1 MRLALALIG
10 FVVVAGTACND
21 ERPRTPRLGR
31 IKPPAEPVH
40 PSFES
45 TTREPAPPPI
55 TLSELVEGGRHWR
68 LTTKRGPVHVWTPKG
83 YRPRRAETVVYVHG
97 FFVHVDTAWK
107 SYKLE
112 TQFAASAI
120 NAVFIAP
127 EAPASGAEPVYWTSL
142 ADLLDEVER
151 QIGESLPR
159 RRIVTIGHSG
169 AWRTLLEWLD
179 EPQIDTV
186 VLVDAVYG
194 EIDQYKKWVL
204 ADESHRLI
212 DVGDDT
218 RSWTDKLHAE
228 LPDTYTLEDF
238 PSLDDGIPPD
248 ARRARIVY
256 IKSKVGHRPLVTG
269 GTALPM
275 ILRTLR
281 ARRLVR
287 QPLAELLDSENEM

>member
-1 MRLALALIG
+1 MRFAALCLAAL
-10 FVVVAGTACND
+10 VACVAACND
-21 ERPRTPRLGR
+21 EPARPPRARR
-31 IKPPAEPVH
+31 IKPPAEDVQ

-45 TTREPAPPPI
+45 TERVGAPPPV
-55 TLSELVEGGRHWR
+55 TLAELVEGGRHWR
-68 LTTKRGPVHVWTPKG
+68 FVTSRGPVHVWTPKG
-83 YRPRRAETVVYVHG
+83 YRARRAETIVYVHG
-97 FFVHVDTAWK
+97 FYVHVDTAWK
-107 SYKLE
+107 RYKLE
-112 TQFAASAI
+112 TQFAASGI

-142 ADLLDEVER
+142 ADLLDEIER
-151 QIGESLPR
+151 RIGEPLPR

-194 EIDQYKKWVL
+194 ELEQYKKWVL

-238 PSLDDGIPPD
+238 PSIEDGIPPE

-256 IKSKVGHRPLVTG
+256 IKSKVGHMPLVTG

-287 QPLAELLDSENEM
+287 QPLAELLDSSD